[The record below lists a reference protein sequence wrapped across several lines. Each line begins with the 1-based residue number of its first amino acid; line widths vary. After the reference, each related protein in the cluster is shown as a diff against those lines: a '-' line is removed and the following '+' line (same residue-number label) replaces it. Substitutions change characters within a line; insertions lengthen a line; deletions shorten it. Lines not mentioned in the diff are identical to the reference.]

1 MTRQT
6 DLFKDIEKL
15 PPKYFSEVID
25 FVGYLHQKTQQENAV
40 KTSQEDKFTAFL
52 QLRGIHKNIPGASV
66 DGFLSRCREDKE
78 HELDIEKR
86 RQEERNRRA

>member
-1 MTRQT
+1 MTPQA
-6 DLFKDIEKL
+6 DLFRDIEKL

-25 FVGYLHQKTQQENAV
+25 FVGYLHYKTQQESTI
-40 KTSQEDKFTAFL
+40 KTAQEDKFTAFL

-66 DGFLSRCREDKE
+66 DNFLSLCREDKE

-86 RQEERNRRA
+86 QQEERIHRA